1 MSLAALHAPEI
12 VLVRGNNR
20 QIILHHKIRGHLES
34 AMHNPLPFPQGKDLV
49 VQLTQIL
56 ADLRKQPY
64 TITLY
69 PLRPNKA
76 QRYALARTLDKR

>member
-20 QIILHHKIRGHLES
+20 QITLHHKIRVHLES

-49 VQLTQIL
+49 VQVT
-56 ADLRKQPY
+56 
-64 TITLY
+64 
-69 PLRPNKA
+69 PN
-76 QRYALARTLDKR
+76 LG